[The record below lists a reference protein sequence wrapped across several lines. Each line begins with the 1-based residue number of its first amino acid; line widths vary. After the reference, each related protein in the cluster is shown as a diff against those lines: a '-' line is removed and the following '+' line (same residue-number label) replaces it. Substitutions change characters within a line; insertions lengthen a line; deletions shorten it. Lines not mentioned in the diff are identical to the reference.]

1 MRTTPEEEK
10 LIDLAVEK
18 ALGDK
23 NILRW
28 LIESAIE
35 QELILISDDDEDS
48 TFERG
53 ELYCAHSGNPLKQ

>member
-10 LIDLAVEK
+10 LIDSAVEK

-35 QELILISDDDEDS
+35 QELVFIADDDENS
-48 TFERG
+48 NYENG
-53 ELYCAHSGNPLKQ
+53 NLYCAHSGNPLKE

>member
-18 ALGDK
+18 ALGSK

-35 QELILISDDDEDS
+35 QELVFISDDDES
-48 TFERG
+48 ANYERG
-53 ELYCAHSGNPLKQ
+53 DLYCAHSGNPLKQ